1 MKECTGRGNAEKF
14 SINCRKLVLCVFY
27 ETILF
32 ISGKAGSQFDCRPL
46 LGSFCCACWRKKYA
60 EPEKAVFDL
69 IIQGCVIFLGKGYN
83 TARADAMA
91 GVLGKR
97 KMIFIKNNSFLQ
109 TGISDLVQHLIFFQ
123 AGNPDFPL
131 LWIRQLHAAVDSIF
145 KRIGKHN

>member
-46 LGSFCCACWRKKYA
+46 LGSFCCVCWRKYA

-97 KMIFIKNNSFLQ
+97 KMIFIKNNSFFAV
-109 TGISDLVQHLIFFQ
+109 ISDSGLLTQLIKVLQ
-123 AGNPDFPL
+123 VLQGGGNIPILKADGEL
-131 LWIRQLHAAVDSIF
+131 IHIMA
-145 KRIGKHN
+145 

>member
-46 LGSFCCACWRKKYA
+46 LGSFCCVCWRKYA

-83 TARADAMA
+83 TAPADA
-91 GVLGKR
+91 V
-97 KMIFIKNNSFLQ
+97 F
-109 TGISDLVQHLIFFQ
+109 
-123 AGNPDFPL
+123 
-131 LWIRQLHAAVDSIF
+131 RQLHAAVDSIF

>member
-97 KMIFIKNNSFLQ
+97 KMIFIKNNSFFAV
-109 TGISDLVQHLIFFQ
+109 ISDSGLLTQLIKVLQ
-123 AGNPDFPL
+123 VLQGGGNIPILKADGEL
-131 LWIRQLHAAVDSIF
+131 IHIMA
-145 KRIGKHN
+145 

>member
-46 LGSFCCACWRKKYA
+46 LGSFCCVCWRKKYA

-97 KMIFIKNNSFLQ
+97 KMIFIKNNSFFAV
-109 TGISDLVQHLIFFQ
+109 ISDSGLLTQLIKVLQ
-123 AGNPDFPL
+123 VLQGGGNIPILKADGEL
-131 LWIRQLHAAVDSIF
+131 IHIMA
-145 KRIGKHN
+145 